1 MALIV
6 ETGVGIAGAES
17 YNSVAAISAYWVKR
31 GHTSF
36 ATAWAAATTANHE
49 GAAREATDFLDAEYG
64 AFYRGTRKGYVQG
77 KMWPRTSAQDGT
89 GYYLP
94 AMPPELKQAH
104 AELAGRA
111 ISGRLSED
119 AALSGSV
126 ASKTVK
132 AGPVSTTTSY
142 EGGTSIEKKF
152 GFLDGIM
159 APLLDRVESGSSA
172 SWAWR

>member
-6 ETGVGIAGAES
+6 ETGAGIAGAES
-17 YNSVAAISAYWVKR
+17 YNSVAEISAYWAKR

-64 AFYRGTRKGYVQG
+64 AFYRGTRKGYIQG
-77 KMWPRTSAQDGT
+77 KMWPRTQAQDGT
-89 GYYLP
+89 GYFLP
-94 AMPPELKQAH
+94 ALPPELKQAH

-111 ISGRLSED
+111 ISARLSSD
-119 AALSGSV
+119 ADVAGFVQSTSVKVGSISESITY
-126 ASKTVK
+126 A
-132 AGPVSTTTSY
+132 
-142 EGGTSIEKKF
+142 GGTKLEKKF

-159 APLLDRVESGSSA
+159 APLLDRVEPGSSA

>member
-6 ETGVGIAGAES
+6 ETGAGIAGAES
-17 YNSVAAISAYWVKR
+17 YNSVAEISAYWAKR
-31 GHTSF
+31 GHTAF
-36 ATAWAAATTANHE
+36 AVAWAAAITANHE

-64 AFYRGTRKGYVQG
+64 PFYRGTRKGYVQG

-89 GYYLP
+89 GYILP
-94 AMPPELKQAH
+94 ALPPELKQAH

-111 ISGRLSED
+111 ISGRLSDD
-119 AALSGSV
+119 ADVAGFVQSTSV
-126 ASKTVK
+126 KVGPISESITY
-132 AGPVSTTTSY
+132 AG
-142 EGGTSIEKKF
+142 GAMLEKKF

-159 APLLDRVESGSSA
+159 APLLDRVEPGSSA